1 MVLQAYR
8 KLKTTFEDFAKPDGD
23 KKSPAKTCKD
33 LKMAYPEKESGEVRA
48 FCIARNIGCC

>member
-1 MVLQAYR
+1 MLQAYR

-33 LKMAYPEKESGEVRA
+33 LKTAYPEKESGEVRA